1 MPKQENTAASVAEKL
16 RDKLIHMSPP
26 ERLQA
31 IMMEISD
38 EADAIKDARQS
49 GGLDDP
55 TVASQRRVVALKE
68 IGNLIVQLEK
78 LGAQV
83 DLSHPICKILMQYM
97 LDLMEKAM
105 LQNGINRSQVDI
117 VFAALLTE
125 SKDWEEEVAARY
137 KTHQKERMQAK
148 SSDSGRPKLAAV

>member
-1 MPKQENTAASVAEKL
+1 MPKQENTAEQVEKKL
-16 RDKLIHMSPP
+16 RDELQNMSPP

-31 IMMEISD
+31 IMLEISD
-38 EADAIKDARQS
+38 EADAIKKARQS
-49 GGLDDP
+49 GAMDDP

-68 IGNLIVQLEK
+68 MGNLIVQLEK

-97 LDLMEKAM
+97 LDLMEKSM

-117 VFAALLTE
+117 VFSALLME

-137 KTHQKERMQAK
+137 KEYQRERMQAK